1 MATNAPD
8 SNDALVTVFDTEQE
22 NEALVVQGLLDS
34 VGIESVLTNLDVPQ
48 DVIPVGGVILQ
59 VRPEQA
65 EEARR
70 VIAESQVNTGEPE
83 SDSEVNENSTEPAV

>member
-1 MATNAPD
+1 MAANAPD

-48 DVIPVGGVILQ
+48 DVIPVGGVVLQ
-59 VRPEQA
+59 VRPDQA
-65 EEARR
+65 DEARR
-70 VIAESQVNTGEPE
+70 VIAESQIKTGETD
-83 SDSEVNENSTEPAV
+83 SDTELSENPTEPAV